1 MCFCRRKAKKA
12 ETCPTKERVKSPH
25 SPKSVPDDKKK
36 RSPSTTPA
44 RIIKRSLSP
53 PPPPKQQKKEQ
64 QQKKPIDKRKN
75 KQKKKKVKN
84 NQQQQQQKPVETAR
98 TLRSSTPT
106 SDSLLLSKKVSEDHF
121 EHVSFK
127 GK

>member
-25 SPKSVPDDKKK
+25 SPKSLPDDKKK
-36 RSPSTTPA
+36 RSPSKTPA

-64 QQKKPIDKRKN
+64 QQ
-75 KQKKKKVKN
+75 
-84 NQQQQQQKPVETAR
+84 
-98 TLRSSTPT
+98 RS
-106 SDSLLLSKKVSEDHF
+106 L
-121 EHVSFK
+121 
-127 GK
+127 